1 MSSVH
6 SLHCL
11 SSVQIVH
18 NSETCSKRPL
28 FNDMGPPT
36 IIGRQPAKPGAWPW
50 QISFQW
56 NNFHTCGATII
67 SKAWV
72 LTTTTCFRLEAWRL
86 VAGITDTNAKEENSQ
101 IVKVKKTIFH
111 SEPWNNDIVLLQIW
125 PPFNFTDYVQPI
137 CMLENE
143 ELEFSFTHCYIS
155 GWGIRDGRWK
165 SPVVTAKVVFQFSA
179 CVHNLSSGVG
189 VTFEMLCAGK
199 KEGKIGSCGRDEGGP
214 LQCYHEKEN
223 KFYLLG
229 LTSGGIGCAKPKQPA
244 LYTRISKFYK
254 WIMDSQQ
261 TYRVKED
268 ECEIQVGIPAASLLH
283 SPVFQFSVT
292 RI

>member
-1 MSSVH
+1 
-6 SLHCL
+6 
-11 SSVQIVH
+11 
-18 NSETCSKRPL
+18 
-28 FNDMGPPT
+28 MGPPT

-72 LTTTTCFRLEAWRL
+72 LTTTTC
-86 VAGITDTNAKEENSQ
+86 ITDTNAKEENSQ

-165 SPVVTAKVVFQFSA
+165 SPVVTAKEAQVELINSFTCNQSDW
-179 CVHNLSSGVG
+179 NNGS

-244 LYTRISKFYK
+244 LYTRIITNQK
-254 WIMDSQQ
+254 SQTHGKSQ
-261 TYRVKED
+261 RNRM
-268 ECEIQVGIPAASLLH
+268 SLDGTIIV
-283 SPVFQFSVT
+283 SRTGADWRKRPT
-292 RI
+292 

>member
-1 MSSVH
+1 MRAAILLVLFGFCCRSAQSDA
-6 SLHCL
+6 
-11 SSVQIVH
+11 
-18 NSETCSKRPL
+18 ETCSKRPL

-72 LTTTTCFRLEAWRL
+72 LTTTTCFRRSSCLEAWRL

-155 GWGIRDGRWK
+155 GWGIRDESVDTFPHRLQEAQVELINSFTCNQSDWNNG
-165 SPVVTAKVVFQFSA
+165 S
-179 CVHNLSSGVG
+179 

-268 ECEIQVGIPAASLLH
+268 ECEIQFFPES
-283 SPVFQFSVT
+283 
-292 RI
+292 